1 MFLMFYV
8 KSSSQSMF
16 NSFDVDLKA
25 GAGDIQN
32 I

>member
-1 MFLMFYV
+1 MFYV
-8 KSSSQSMF
+8 KSSSQSML

-25 GAGDIQN
+25 GVGDIQN